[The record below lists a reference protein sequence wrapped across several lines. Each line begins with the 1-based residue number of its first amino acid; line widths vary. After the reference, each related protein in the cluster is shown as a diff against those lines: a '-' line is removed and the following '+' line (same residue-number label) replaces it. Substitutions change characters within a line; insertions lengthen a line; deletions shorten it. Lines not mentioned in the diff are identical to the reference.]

1 MIREMMLTDL
11 DRVINIENK
20 SINPPWKKTDYEYE
34 LRVNPYSR
42 YYVLILNEEIIGYC
56 GMWVMFDQAQITT
69 FVIEKEHQRQGYSKY
84 LMDKII
90 SVANESKCEN
100 ITLEVRVSNV
110 AAISLY
116 KKYGFIIANIR
127 KSYYSDNHE
136 DAYLMI
142 KPLGGNYE

>member
-1 MIREMMLTDL
+1 
-11 DRVINIENK
+11 
-20 SINPPWKKTDYEYE
+20 
-34 LRVNPYSR
+34 
-42 YYVLILNEEIIGYC
+42 
-56 GMWVMFDQAQITT
+56 
-69 FVIEKEHQRQGYSKY
+69 
-84 LMDKII
+84 MDKII